1 MTKPKRE
8 SSCTELQKT
17 YYKNILM
24 LANNKQKSG
33 QGIFLQLVVLKNG
46 SRIIEPFKG
55 TI

>member
-8 SSCTELQKT
+8 SSCKELQKT
-17 YYKNILM
+17 YKNILM

-46 SRIIEPFKG
+46 SRIIAPFKG